1 MEMMTKKTDYL
12 EFIFD
17 IQIKDLKKYTEL
29 ISTLKLKEYKFKIIR
44 HRKKDALLQRI
55 FKNFKR
61 N

>member
-1 MEMMTKKTDYL
+1 MEIVAKKTNYL

-17 IQIKDLKKYTEL
+17 IQVKDLKKYTEL
-29 ISTLKLKEYKFKIIR
+29 ISTLKLKEYKFRIIR
-44 HRKKDALLQRI
+44 HRKKNDLLQRI